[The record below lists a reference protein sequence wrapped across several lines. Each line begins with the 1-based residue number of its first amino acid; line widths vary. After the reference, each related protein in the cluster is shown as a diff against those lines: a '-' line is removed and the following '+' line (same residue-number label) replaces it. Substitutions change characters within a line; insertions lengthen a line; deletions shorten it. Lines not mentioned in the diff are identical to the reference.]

1 MYEETDSSLMRQV
14 RDGDLGS
21 MAVLFERHHRALFN
35 YFVHMNGNRDF
46 SQDLV
51 QDVFV
56 RMLKY
61 RKSYQA
67 EKPFAAW
74 MYQVARNAQND
85 AMQKRRFEVEL
96 GNAEMSDAHGPRT
109 TSMDEK
115 LKREQEMELLRRA
128 MARLPVD
135 KRELLVLSR
144 FQNLKYDEIAGILG
158 CEVGAVK
165 VRVYRAVRALGQIFF
180 GLSRSR
186 MNVSGEE
193 TA

>member
-1 MYEETDSSLMRQV
+1 MYEETDSSVMRQV

-21 MAVLFERHHRALFN
+21 MAVLFERYHRPLFN

-46 SQDLV
+46 SEDLV

-61 RKSYQA
+61 RQSYQPD
-67 EKPFAAW
+67 KPFAAW
-74 MYQVARNAQND
+74 MYQIARNTQSD
-85 AMQKRRFEVEL
+85 AMQKRKFEVEL
-96 GNAEMSDAHGPRT
+96 GHADVSSTHG
-109 TSMDEK
+109 MDEK
-115 LKREQEMELLRRA
+115 MKREQDIELLRRA

-144 FQNLKYDEIAGILG
+144 FQNLKYEEIASILG

-180 GLSRSR
+180 ELSQRHLPA
-186 MNVSGEE
+186 SGEGV
-193 TA
+193 A